1 MMIIKKNADTIEN
14 YLTDASNLRGKAD
27 EVLIPENELELIEAI
42 RELYSR
48 SIPYTISGAGT
59 GLVGGRV
66 PFDGVIISME
76 KLNKILEINEQERT
90 IRLQGG
96 VVYADMDYALG
107 ELNLFLPPNPTEKNA
122 FVGANIACNSSGSRT
137 FKYGTFR
144 DFIQAIR
151 VVLPD
156 GEIVELR
163 RSNEF
168 TENNVYSLSTPSGKI
183 YSFKIPKISYPAL
196 KKNSAGYYLRNEMHK
211 LDLFIGSEGTL
222 GTILEAE
229 LRVLPL
235 PEKVLGLMI
244 FFDNLKN
251 LLDFVDEVRN
261 RSYNSFQTGTNS
273 NNLISARL
281 VEFIDRNSLS
291 LLLDEYPQI
300 PQNSHSA
307 IWIEQEYI
315 QEDEDALINF
325 WFEIISKYTT
335 LFDDTWVA
343 MSSNEHDRFRSF
355 RHRIPQRVFEL
366 VARSDYQKVGSDVSV
381 PDSLFKKYYFN
392 LIETL
397 HQSKIQFFV
406 WGHIG
411 NSHIHA
417 NLIPTSAE
425 QNQLANRIYDESVQ
439 KAIELGGTFSAE
451 HGTGKL
457 KRKYLEMMYGTEA
470 VSEMKKIKLLFDP
483 KNLVGRGNLFF

>member
-1 MMIIKKNADTIEN
+1 MIIKKDLDTIEN
-14 YLTDASNLRGKAD
+14 YLTDASNLRGNAD
-27 EVLIPENELELIEAI
+27 EVIIPENEFELIETI
-42 RELYSR
+42 RELYSH
-48 SIPYTISGAGT
+48 SVPYTISGAGT

-66 PFDGVIISME
+66 PFEGVIISME
-76 KLNKILEINEQERT
+76 KFNKILDINAEERT

-107 ELNLFLPPNPTEKNA
+107 EHKLFLPPNPTEKNA

-144 DFIQAIR
+144 DFVHAIK

-156 GEIVELR
+156 GEVVELTR
-163 RSNEF
+163 NEE
-168 TENNVYSLSTPSGKI
+168 TIINNTYLLITSSGKN
-183 YSFKIPKISYPAL
+183 YSFSIPKITYPSL
-196 KKNSAGYYLRNEMHK
+196 KKNSAGYFLRSGMHR
-211 LDLFIGSEGTL
+211 LDLFVGSEGTL
-222 GTILEAE
+222 GTILEAK
-229 LRVLPL
+229 LRLLPL
-235 PEKVLGLMI
+235 PEKVLGFII
-244 FFDNLKN
+244 FFENLEKS
-251 LLDFVDEVRN
+251 LDFVDEVRN
-261 RSYNSFQTGTNS
+261 RSYNSFQTGINS
-273 NNLISARL
+273 NNPISARL
-281 VEFIDRNSLS
+281 IEYFDRNSLS

-300 PQNSHSA
+300 PHNSHSA
-307 IWIEQEYI
+307 IWIEQEYSEEE
-315 QEDEDALINF
+315 EDILINY

-335 LFDDTWVA
+335 LAEDTWVA
-343 MSSNEHDRFRSF
+343 MSNNDHERFRIF

-381 PDSLFKKYYFN
+381 PDSLFKNYY
-392 LIETL
+392 LKLVETL
-397 HQSKIQFFV
+397 HQSEIQFFV

-417 NLIPTSAE
+417 NLIPTTEE
-425 QNQLANRIYDESVQ
+425 QNHLANKVYDESVQ

-457 KRKYLEMMYGTEA
+457 KRKYLEMMYGAEV
-470 VSEMKKIKLLFDP
+470 VSQMRQIKLLFDP